1 MLKTT
6 ICATLSLALAATPAS
21 LRQAAIAAAA
31 DGDTAAATAHVER
44 LSNLS
49 PALGNEAA
57 TRVAQLAQT
66 APLDAQAPTASD
78 PPAAIDAAAINQISL
93 DVAIVLSQNTRR
105 ERSGINLL
113 DGLTLQYGLGRQVT
127 RSVGDAEGARTAD
140 TYQRVITSTIGVPQL
155 NYNLNLFNRGGQAYS
170 VVARPQLTAFRG
182 EQSAFFVGRSLKV
195 AVNGINNGSL
205 EQIDIGVELK
215 VTPVEITAT
224 GTRVRIE
231 AERSFLTADQAGSFN
246 EALTTFRQKVS
257 ATAEIHFG
265 ETLLLS
271 GLNESVDDAT
281 FSKTPILGDLPIIG
295 NLFSERAK
303 TQRRDSVIV
312 LVTPAQPMALAG
324 LPFARAEHAAR
335 LATLWSQV
343 IDPGSNADVARAR
356 LSRIRMFT
364 RMAATDVTMP
374 FPDAAEAARE
384 MLGQLILPT
393 NQ

>member
-1 MLKTT
+1 M
-6 ICATLSLALAATPAS
+6 
-21 LRQAAIAAAA
+21 
-31 DGDTAAATAHVER
+31 
-44 LSNLS
+44 
-49 PALGNEAA
+49 
-57 TRVAQLAQT
+57 
-66 APLDAQAPTASD
+66 
-78 PPAAIDAAAINQISL
+78 
-93 DVAIVLSQNTRR
+93 
-105 ERSGINLL
+105 L